1 MDYLNLVYRRKADV
15 DCGNAAAVKADV
27 DTANDWSH
35 KAMGQR
41 KENEAKK
48 NQGPGGITLDSNGNM
63 K

>member
-1 MDYLNLVYRRKADV
+1 
-15 DCGNAAAVKADV
+15 
-27 DTANDWSH
+27 
-35 KAMGQR
+35 MGQR